1 MIGAFLF
8 NFFATLFAKLNSFN
22 YHKNG
27 LRYSIFII
35 FIFLSI
41 RYNFGND
48 YNSYLNLFYNINKS
62 PDFSLTDFQVKGNEF
77 GWIYINH
84 LFEPYGFF
92 AMLIFLAGFSCFV
105 LYRFIKKYVEP
116 KYYWWAIFI
125 YTFQPYHMIVLSS
138 AMRQAVAVSFF
149 LISIDFLIAKK
160 PFHYI
165 GIVLLGTLFHST
177 AYFLLPLVLLSYFNF
192 QIKKKNIILILTIF
206 IGLFFFLGDF
216 FIQAQIFISNY
227 FENEYTA
234 YMEFEEQESKI
245 GLGFI
250 LNFIINIITLYYL
263 KHQKSTWKTII
274 SNIIVISFLL
284 IPLSFSIPIITRLNF
299 YLTPLLI
306 VVYPIVFENIKE
318 KNNRYIFMLL
328 ISIFTIYQ
336 FIYFF
341 YSETWTKHF
350 FEYKTIFS
358 SPTFF

>member
-1 MIGAFLF
+1 MIGAIFF
-8 NFFATLFAKLNSFN
+8 NFFAVILARIAYLKEYRNALIFSLICIFCFLA
-22 YHKNG
+22 
-27 LRYSIFII
+27 LRYD
-35 FIFLSI
+35 
-41 RYNFGND
+41 YGND
-48 YNSYLNLFYNINKS
+48 YDAYLKLFYEINSYS
-62 PDFSLTDFQVKGNEF
+62 SFSLSNFKIKGNEF
-77 GWIYINH
+77 AWVYINH

-92 AMLIFLAGFSCFV
+92 AMQIFIAGFSCFV

-138 AMRQAVAVSFF
+138 AMRQAVAVSLF

-160 PFHYI
+160 PFHFI

-192 QIKKKNIILILTIF
+192 QINIKNIILILTIF

-216 FIQAQIFISNY
+216 FKQAEIFISNY

-234 YMEFEEQESKI
+234 YMELEEQETTI
-245 GLGFI
+245 GIGFI
-250 LNFIINIITLYYL
+250 LNFIINIILLFYL
-263 KHQKSTWKTII
+263 QDQKSTWKRII
-274 SNIIVISFLL
+274 SNVFVISFLL

-306 VVYPIVFENIKE
+306 VVYPIVFENIIVK
-318 KNNRYIFMLL
+318 KNRYIFMLL
-328 ISIFTIYQ
+328 ISVFTIYQ

-341 YSETWTKHF
+341 YSETWAKHF